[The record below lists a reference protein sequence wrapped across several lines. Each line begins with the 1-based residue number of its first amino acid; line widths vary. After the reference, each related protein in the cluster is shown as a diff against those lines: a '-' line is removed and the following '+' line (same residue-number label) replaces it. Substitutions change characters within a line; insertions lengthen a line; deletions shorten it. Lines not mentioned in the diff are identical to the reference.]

1 MYLGGCDIGEK
12 DSPDWHVAHH
22 WQHMIDQVTPTP
34 EGYPYR
40 DPARDGQ
47 PPNYANMCPK
57 SADLLARAVHVNVPP
72 QMTDA
77 DCDMIAEAIRKVA
90 NACL

>member
-1 MYLGGCDIGEK
+1 
-12 DSPDWHVAHH
+12 
-22 WQHMIDQVTPTP
+22 
-34 EGYPYR
+34 
-40 DPARDGQ
+40 
-47 PPNYANMCPK
+47 MCPK

-90 NACL
+90 NAYL